1 MKKYILFLLSL
12 LLAVPFSTS
21 ATTQSY
27 SALWQDWVDQF
38 YKSTYSQ
45 KNTPRKTY
53 RIRTPNYQP
62 YSSRKTSLKNTI
74 STSRSRTSNSYFSR
88 QRNSSQGRYLDYLW
102 VNVNPLERSTDIQ
115 IVDET
120 PIKLFEIGFSRP
132 KQFDSLT
139 FPSTY
144 YVNKLSFD
152 IIDNAG
158 LVDDFSKFQL
168 DINGES
174 FNFETDGTITLSLK
188 NARLT
193 SGDDLSIDVAIKVED
208 ANAIPHNPGYV
219 RVRLKDVEAYDE
231 SNYQTVQTIT
241 KGDRISELIKWD
253 PIPQVTETPVFG
265 GQVRRIEGRTL
276 QAGESE
282 FVLSLNLEAH
292 YDDMLIQNL
301 TVRNITSGN
310 ALDSWSYRLRAYD
323 MTNGEALGDS
333 RFLSG
338 KASFAFQANIK
349 IGRNH
354 QRKIGFRIYLND
366 KIRSSNENPE
376 FQLDVYPSD
385 VTVYGIGSGREVP
398 TENMYFSSQS
408 ESFIVANSSIQVEES
423 SSQPSYI
430 FTNSSL
436 ETMYKFKI
444 RNTGNKDIS
453 IARISANIWI
463 NGMSYPGGMSDD
475 DFRLV
480 LLKNNHSYDIDEFI
494 STVKNSSKITFDTI
508 DEITIPE
515 GYEQEFGIQIAL
527 SEDDSSSNNTISIN
541 LLSDTTLSKDFLAD
555 LRSEDKNFIW
565 SDHTAH
571 PHSTDTNDFLSGYKV
586 YGLPSNTYSLS
597 N

>member
-1 MKKYILFLLSL
+1 MKKFTYILCSL
-12 LLAVPFSTS
+12 LLVIPLSTS
-21 ATTQSY
+21 AVTQDY
-27 SALWQDWVDQF
+27 GTLWQDWIDQF

-45 KNTPRKTY
+45 KTTSRPTY
-53 RIRTPNYQP
+53 RTRTTNYQP
-62 YSSRKTSLKNTI
+62 YSYRRKSLQTTSATANAQSSK
-74 STSRSRTSNSYFSR
+74 SYFSR
-88 QRNSSQGRYLDYLW
+88 QKTSSQGRYLDYLW
-102 VNVNPLERSTDIQ
+102 VNVTPIERNADIQ

-120 PIKLFEIGFSRP
+120 PIRLFEIGFSRP
-132 KQFDSLT
+132 RQSDSLS

-158 LVDDFSKFQL
+158 LVEDFSKFQL

-174 FNFETDGTITLSLK
+174 FNFEIDGTITLSLK

-193 SGDDLSIDVAIKVED
+193 SGDDLSIDVALKVED
-208 ANAIPHNPGYV
+208 ANALPHNPGYV

-231 SNYQTVQTIT
+231 SNYQPVQSLT

-265 GQVRRIEGRTL
+265 GNIRRIEGRTL

-301 TVRNITSGN
+301 TISNITSGN

-338 KASFAFQANIK
+338 KATFAFRPNIK
-349 IGRNH
+349 IGRNQ
-354 QRKIGFRIYLND
+354 QRKIGFKIYLND
-366 KIRSSNENPE
+366 KIRSSSGNPE

-385 VTVYGIGSGREVP
+385 MTVHGIGSGREVP

-408 ESFIVANSSIQVEES
+408 ESFIVANSSLQVEAS
-423 SSQPSYI
+423 SNQPSHI

-444 RNTGNKDIS
+444 RNTGNKEIS
-453 IARISANIWI
+453 IARISANIWS
-463 NGMSYPGGMSDD
+463 NGVSYPGGISNDN
-475 DFRLV
+475 FRLV
-480 LLKNNHSYDIDEFI
+480 LLKNNHSYDTDAFI
-494 STVKNSSKITFDTI
+494 STVKSNSKVAFDAVN
-508 DEITIPE
+508 EITIPE

-527 SEDDSSSNNTISIN
+527 SDNDSSNNNSISIN
-541 LLSDTTLSKDFLAD
+541 LLSDDTLSKDFLAD
-555 LRSEDKNFIW
+555 LRSENKNFIW

-571 PHSTDTNDFLSGYKV
+571 PHSVYTNDFLSGYKV
-586 YGLPSNTYSLS
+586 YGLPTNTYSLS